1 MPLAYPLDE
10 IDLRILDALQE
21 RGRISNLELAER
33 AGLSPAP
40 CLRRVHALE
49 AAGVIAKYV
58 ALLDPTAV
66 DLGVTVFV
74 QVRLVRNS
82 EDAMA
87 AFETVIAQEPA
98 VLEAYLMAGDA
109 DYLLRVVVPDVAS
122 YERFFKET
130 LARLDVVAS
139 SKSSF
144 AIRQAK
150 FSTALPVRWPAGADG
165 PLAPRLRKRPARRR
179 RR

>member
-1 MPLAYPLDE
+1 M
-10 IDLRILDALQE
+10 QE

-49 AAGVIAKYV
+49 EAGVIAKYV
-58 ALLDPTAV
+58 ALLDPAAV

-87 AFETVIAQEPA
+87 AFEAVIAQQPA

-109 DYLLRVVVPDVAS
+109 DYLLRVVVPDVAA

-144 AIRQAK
+144 GLRQAK
-150 FSTALPVRWPAGADG
+150 FSTVLPVHWPADADG
-165 PLAPRLRKRPARRR
+165 GQATKRARKRPARRR

>member
-1 MPLAYPLDE
+1 MPCRSAAASPTSSW
-10 IDLRILDALQE
+10 RNAPASRQ
-21 RGRISNLELAER
+21 RRASAECTR
-33 AGLSPAP
+33 WKKPASSP
-40 CLRRVHALE
+40 R
-49 AAGVIAKYV
+49 YV
-58 ALLDPTAV
+58 ALLDPAAV

-82 EDAMA
+82 GDAMA
-87 AFETVIAQEPA
+87 AFEAVIAHEPA

-109 DYLLRVVVPDVAS
+109 DYLLRVVVPDVAA

-144 AIRQAK
+144 ALRQAK
-150 FSTALPVRWPAGADG
+150 FSTVLPVHWPAEADG
-165 PLAPRLRKRPARRR
+165 GPATKNARKRPARRR

>member
-1 MPLAYPLDE
+1 MPTRFPVDE
-10 IDLRILDALQE
+10 IDLRLLAALQE

-40 CLRRVHALE
+40 CLRRVQALE
-49 AAGVIAKYV
+49 EAGVISKYV
-58 ALLDPTAV
+58 ALLDPAAV

-74 QVRLVRNS
+74 QVRLTRNS
-82 EDAMA
+82 EDTMA
-87 AFETVIAQEPA
+87 AFEGVMAAEPS

-109 DYLLRVVVPDVAS
+109 DYLLRVVVPDVAA

-130 LARLDVVAS
+130 LARLDYVAS

-144 AIRQAK
+144 ALRQAK
-150 FSTALPVRWPAGADG
+150 YSTALPIRWPLAADG
-165 PLAPRLRKRPARRR
+165 AMSRGRTRAPRRR
-179 RR
+179 R